1 MSHPYRSLLLALP
14 LLGAFPLL
22 SPSPACAP
30 APRQGQFVQIADES
44 AIIIWDAESKTQH
57 FIRRATFQTEADDF
71 GFLVPT
77 PSQPTLAES
86 SDEAFDTLGK
96 FTEPPVIT
104 KTRDASPGCGIGC
117 GADMALKSEVMG
129 GRAAPDAVRVL
140 EQRRVAGHDSAV
152 LEADDAKA
160 LNKWLK
166 DHGYASRPEL
176 VVWLEPYVKQRWKI
190 TAFKIAKDAEKAPGI
205 STSAIRM
212 TFKTE
217 QPFFPYREPADQRDE
232 KATRRS
238 PARLLRVFLLANKRM
253 EGTLGQDG
261 SWPGRTVHASEF
273 THEEKT
279 LDTSKLLN
287 ELKLPDGT
295 LGQSWWLTEFEDRA
309 SPRPGTDE
317 VFFRPAKDQTKMRR
331 PAIIQYV
338 QRDAPGIAMLL
349 AVVVGLLA
357 PALVPSR
364 RRGR

>member
-86 SDEAFDTLGK
+86 SDEAFATLGK

-117 GADMALKSEVMG
+117 AADKAPQATA

-140 EQRRVAGHDSAV
+140 EQKRVAGHDAAV
-152 LEADDAKA
+152 LEADDANA

-176 VVWLEPYVKQRWKI
+176 VEWLEPYVKQSWKI

-212 TFKTE
+212 TFKTD

-232 KATRRS
+232 KATKGA
-238 PARLLRVFLLANKRM
+238 PVRLLRVFLLAKQRM
-253 EGTLGQDG
+253 EGTLGKDG
-261 SWPGRTVHASEF
+261 SWPGRAVHASEF

-279 LDTSKLLN
+279 LDVAKLLK

-295 LGQSWWLTEFEDRA
+295 VNASWWLTEFEDRA

-317 VFFRPAKDQTKMRR
+317 VFFRPAKEQTKMRR

-338 QRDAPGIAMLL
+338 KRDAPGAAMLF
-349 AVVVGLLA
+349 AVAVGLVA
-357 PALVPSR
+357 PTLVRAWR
-364 RRGR
+364 RKNHA